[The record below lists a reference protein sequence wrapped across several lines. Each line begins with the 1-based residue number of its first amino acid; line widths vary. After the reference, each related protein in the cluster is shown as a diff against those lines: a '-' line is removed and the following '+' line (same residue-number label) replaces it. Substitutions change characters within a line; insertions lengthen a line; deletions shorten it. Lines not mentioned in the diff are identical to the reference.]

1 MFEKTKTS
9 LPSSLNGS
17 AINSNGNGKSL
28 KSHTSQDNITLF
40 SVGVGLGQTFV
51 GVQDAATAEKIIKH
65 FKLPNVPIIF
75 VLGRYLLSSVCH
87 DTDVDTIWCDC
98 RRPGL
103 G

>member
-28 KSHTSQDNITLF
+28 QSHNSRQRSATFALF

-75 VLGRYLLSSVCH
+75 VLGRYLLLSV
-87 DTDVDTIWCDC
+87 TI
-98 RRPGL
+98 L
-103 G
+103 L